1 MPEAPLTD
9 RSQRG
14 SDKGFGQALS
24 AIFRLFR
31 VLISSVT
38 KRLAAAVGFITV
50 FKFRRDVIKQMVL
63 TVTNLDPEVIIGAT
77 DPRGWYTEIY
87 LNFGDFRLRITR
99 AIYNARHRDLW
110 ADIGSASDPSAF
122 FRMDYVVTAIRRLDE
137 PDGVIKLSDSSVFPN
152 TLAALDATVW
162 ALHQK
167 LAEYLSAVNYDE
179 TKRMIQQVMHE
190 EASFAHTD

>member
-1 MPEAPLTD
+1 
-9 RSQRG
+9 
-14 SDKGFGQALS
+14 
-24 AIFRLFR
+24 
-31 VLISSVT
+31 
-38 KRLAAAVGFITV
+38 
-50 FKFRRDVIKQMVL
+50 
-63 TVTNLDPEVIIGAT
+63 
-77 DPRGWYTEIY
+77 
-87 LNFGDFRLRITR
+87 
-99 AIYNARHRDLW
+99 
-110 ADIGSASDPSAF
+110 
-122 FRMDYVVTAIRRLDE
+122 MDYVVTAIRRLDE